1 MQVFR
6 RISKQTL
13 MKNNREMA
21 EQLRRLEP
29 LTGIIQE
36 FERQL
41 ERGYQLYWLRQDG
54 GTVWYAA
61 GRMIVYDHVEISLL
75 FFQMEKSSPPERIG
89 ECDLIH
95 RKRSLYIHRFEPS
108 AAQKGYGSVM
118 MEAILHFA
126 RRQNPIRQV
135 SGWLAP
141 GDLKSHGERLLH
153 FYQKFGFSMTDLE
166 EGKQITLDLS

>member
-1 MQVFR
+1 
-6 RISKQTL
+6 
-13 MKNNREMA
+13 MKWKN
-21 EQLRRLEP
+21 
-29 LTGIIQE
+29 
-36 FERQL
+36 
-41 ERGYQLYWLRQDG
+41 W
-54 GTVWYAA
+54 
-61 GRMIVYDHVEISLL
+61 
-75 FFQMEKSSPPERIG
+75 
-89 ECDLIH
+89 
-95 RKRSLYIHRFEPS
+95 RKRYDKRGIPELPS
-108 AAQKGYGSVM
+108 VAQKGYGSVM